1 MLSGFRSAL
10 TKEMGLYTISSKYR
24 AAHTADQNSQ
34 IQKFSA
40 GYEQPETLTFEMV
53 TVRREVV
60 KALWNNDSTIKQR
73 LLRKPEGGKPAAAAD
88 ADSCQEEIKHVLH
101 FAKIPFG
108 CRQAGNKI
116 VIGTGKEG
124 LKSAVGLRTG

>member
-53 TVRREVV
+53 TVRREV
-60 KALWNNDSTIKQR
+60 
-73 LLRKPEGGKPAAAAD
+73 PF
-88 ADSCQEEIKHVLH
+88 H
-101 FAKIPFG
+101 F
-108 CRQAGNKI
+108 I
-116 VIGTGKEG
+116 VPSVQKGTMT
-124 LKSAVGLRTG
+124 VP